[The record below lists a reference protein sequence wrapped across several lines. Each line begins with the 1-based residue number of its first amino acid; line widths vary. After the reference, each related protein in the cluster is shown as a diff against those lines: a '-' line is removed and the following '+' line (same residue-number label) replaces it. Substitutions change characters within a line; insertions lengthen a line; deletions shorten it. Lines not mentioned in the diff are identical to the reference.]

1 MARLITSLVELEL
14 SCCFKGVQ
22 LDIDEGS
29 IVLQNVD
36 TNVYLYAGEEA
47 QCCVLVS
54 GGVASLKFVYQGNTL
69 LSIGVPE
76 LSVNYANK
84 MATITSRK
92 FAPLTLSFSSRLFQS
107 ALANNFGKILKLAQT
122 IAD

>member
-1 MARLITSLVELEL
+1 M
-14 SCCFKGVQ
+14 
-22 LDIDEGS
+22 
-29 IVLQNVD
+29 D

-47 QCCVLVS
+47 QCCISVS
-54 GGVASLKFVYQGNTL
+54 GGVASLKLVYQGNTL

-84 MATITSRK
+84 TAKITSRK
-92 FAPLTLSFSSRLFQS
+92 LAPLTLSFSNRLFQNV
-107 ALANNFGKILKLAQT
+107 LANNFGKILKLAQT